1 VATAK
6 TARQATPDAAR
17 PPASGSPGERPPCE
31 LGGREPLARRELLA
45 APLRPPRPS
54 RLQRPLKGS
63 APKPAGALQ
72 TLGIATVGDLI
83 EHLPRQL
90 RASRTVQTLRP
101 GEQATIAVQVSSIK
115 RRTIR
120 RRGGRSLTLVEAK
133 VFDHTGE
140 TSATFFNQPWLA
152 ERYVEGTR
160 LLLHG
165 SLRPRRGFAVAHH
178 ALAPP
183 SAAQESDP
191 ADGATAE
198 AASAP
203 AAGSGSVAHYPVT
216 EGISSTQML
225 TLVQS
230 HRAAIAEVVEPLP
243 GRLRA
248 AERLPDRAAALSAM
262 HFPGDAEQQ
271 EAGRKRLAFEELLL
285 SQLALRRRRATHSD
299 AQAPALD
306 GPRELTR
313 RWLSDS
319 LPFAPTAD
327 QQRAMREIDEDL
339 ARAAP
344 MQRLLMGEV
353 GSGKTV
359 VALYAML
366 RAVEHGMQAA
376 LMAPTETLAEQHFAT
391 LQTLAPEGLIAAS
404 LLTGST
410 PAARRRDALG
420 KLASGQ
426 LQLVV
431 GTHALIESDV
441 RFARLAVVVVDEQ
454 HRFGVAQRTALAA
467 RRPSPHVLHMTA
479 TPIPRTLWLA
489 RYGDLDQTRL
499 TQLPKGRKPV
509 ATHVASSAAER
520 ARAYER
526 IREELRAGRQAFV
539 VCALVSESEQLDAR
553 AASAEHERLSAGEL
567 AGFRLGLLHG
577 QMRAQEKQTAMAA
590 FASGETDVLVATTV
604 IEVGIDVPNATVML
618 IEDADRY
625 GISQLHQLRGRVG
638 RGSHA
643 SLCLLFGSKTSRRL
657 QALARH
663 SDGFEL
669 AEIDLALRG
678 EGDLEDAGQGVR
690 QSGQREGRVARL
702 PQDTPLLEAAHAW
715 AARLLDSDP
724 DLAAPEHALLRDALK
739 AIPA

>member
-1 VATAK
+1 VLG
-6 TARQATPDAAR
+6 ARA
-17 PPASGSPGERPPCE
+17 
-31 LGGREPLARRELLA
+31 PLARQELLA

-63 APKPAGALQ
+63 APKLAGALQ

-133 VFDHTGE
+133 VFDHSGE

-152 ERYVEGTR
+152 ERYVAGTR

-178 ALAPP
+178 APAPP
-183 SAAQESDP
+183 SGARESD
-191 ADGATAE
+191 AAEAATAE
-198 AASAP
+198 AAATP
-203 AAGSGSVAHYPVT
+203 ATGSGSVAHYPVT

-262 HFPGDAEQQ
+262 HFPRDAEQQ
-271 EAGRKRLAFEELLL
+271 EAGRRRLAFEELLL
-285 SQLALRRRRATHSD
+285 SQLALRRRRAATHSG

-319 LPFAPTAD
+319 LPFAPTSD
-327 QQRAMREIDEDL
+327 QRRAMGEIDEDL

-391 LQTLAPEGLIAAS
+391 VQALAPDGLIAAA

-441 RFARLAVVVVDEQ
+441 QFARLAVVVVDEQ

-467 RRPSPHVLHMTA
+467 RQPAPHVLHMTA

-553 AASAEHERLSAGEL
+553 AASAEHERLAAGEL
-567 AGFRLGLLHG
+567 AGFKLGLLHG

-618 IEDADRY
+618 VEDADRY